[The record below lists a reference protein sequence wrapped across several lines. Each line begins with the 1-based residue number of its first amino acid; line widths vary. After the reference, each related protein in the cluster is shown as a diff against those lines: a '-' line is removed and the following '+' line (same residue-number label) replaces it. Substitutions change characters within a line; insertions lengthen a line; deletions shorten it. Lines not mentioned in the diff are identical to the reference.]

1 MISFNTDCYSWNRQT
16 WVRLPEAIEPTLWFS
31 ANSLVQ
37 VVMEADDGMDLSL
50 SDVLEGT
57 D

>member
-1 MISFNTDCYSWNRQT
+1 MIGFNTDCYSWNRQT

-31 ANSLVQ
+31 ANLLVQ